1 MKQIALAFVTVL
13 FGAASLAQTA
23 IAPKTLELLEKA
35 KITQG
40 GQALEG
46 LKTYQEKA
54 TLSFYQNG
62 VVAGA
67 LDGLSV
73 VDFSKEL
80 VRLELSTAGN
90 LAQIIQVAPNDA
102 WTWTEAS
109 GTVKLP
115 AAQAKP
121 IRDSLYQGIFAL
133 RIATNGLEAAS
144 SNGTVELPGGVK
156 GESVTISTKGAVSNL
171 VFDTDGTV
179 VGSKDEDSNSVYSD
193 FRMVDGIKV
202 AFSSKIYQG
211 TELSIDNATSNVL
224 INPSF
229 SDKTFTKPK

>member
-1 MKQIALAFVTVL
+1 MKKLAFL
-13 FGAASLAQTA
+13 FSTLFLGVALAQTV
-23 IAPKTLELLEKA
+23 IAPKTLALLEKA

-40 GQALEG
+40 GQALEN

-54 TLSFYQNG
+54 NLTIYQNG

-67 LDGLSV
+67 LDGLSL
-73 VDFSKEL
+73 VDFGKQQ
-80 VRLELSTAGN
+80 VRLELSAAGN
-90 LAQIIQVAPNDA
+90 LAQIIQVDPNEA

-133 RIATNGLEAAS
+133 RFGTQELDAAS
-144 SNGTVELPGGVK
+144 SNGMVELPGGIK
-156 GESVTISTKGAVSNL
+156 GESVTISAKGAVSKL
-171 VFDTDGTV
+171 VFDTDATV
-179 VGSKDEDSNSVYSD
+179 VGSQDEDTNSVYGD
-193 FRMVDGIKV
+193 FRLVDGIKV
-202 AFSSKIYQG
+202 AFSSKLYQG
-211 TELSIDNATSNVL
+211 TELSIETTTSGVL

-229 SDKTFTKPK
+229 SDKTFAKPK

>member
-1 MKQIALAFVTVL
+1 MKKLVFL
-13 FGAASLAQTA
+13 FSTLFLGVSIAQTV

-40 GQALEG
+40 GQALEN
-46 LKTYQEKA
+46 LKTYQEKS
-54 TLSFYQNG
+54 TLTVYQNG

-67 LDGLSV
+67 LDGVSL
-73 VDFSKEL
+73 VDFGKEL
-80 VRLELSTAGN
+80 VRLELSAGGN

-133 RIATNGLEAAS
+133 RFGTNGLEAAS
-144 SNGTVELPGGVK
+144 SNGMVELPGGIK
-156 GESVTISTKGAVSNL
+156 GESVTISTKGAVANL
-171 VFDTDGTV
+171 VFDGEGTV
-179 VGSKDEDSNSVYSD
+179 VGSQDQDTTSVYSD
-193 FRMVDGIKV
+193 FRTVDGIKLS
-202 AFSSKIYQG
+202 FSSKIYQG
-211 TELSIDNATSNVL
+211 KEPSIDSTSSSIL
-224 INPSF
+224 INPTF
-229 SDKTFTKPK
+229 NDKTFAKPQ

>member
-1 MKQIALAFVTVL
+1 MKKIALAFVTVL
-13 FGAASLAQTA
+13 FGAALAQNA
-23 IAPKTLELLEKA
+23 IAPKTLALLEKA

-40 GQALEG
+40 GQALEN

-54 TLSFYQNG
+54 TLTVYQNG

-67 LDGLSV
+67 LDGVSM
-73 VDFSKEL
+73 VDFSKEI
-80 VRLELSTAGN
+80 VRLELSAAGN
-90 LAQIIQVAPNDA
+90 LAQIIQVDPKEA

-133 RIATNGLEAAS
+133 RVASKEFEAAS
-144 SNGTVELPGGVK
+144 SNGMVELPGGIK

-171 VFDTDGTV
+171 VFDSDGTV
-179 VGSKDEDSNSVYSD
+179 VGSKDEDTNSVYGD

-202 AFSSKIYQG
+202 AFSSKLYEG
-211 TELSIDNATSNVL
+211 AELSIDTTTSTVL
-224 INPSF
+224 INPAF
-229 SDKTFTKPK
+229 TDKTFAKPQ

>member
-1 MKQIALAFVTVL
+1 MKQLALAFVTVL
-13 FGAASLAQTA
+13 FGAALAQTA

-40 GQALEG
+40 GQALEN

-54 TLSFYQNG
+54 TLTIYQNG
-62 VVAGA
+62 AVAGA
-67 LDGLSV
+67 VDGLSL
-73 VDFSKEL
+73 VDFGKEL
-80 VRLELSTAGN
+80 VRLELSAAGN
-90 LAQIIQVAPNDA
+90 LAQVIQVAPNDA

-133 RIATNGLEAAS
+133 RIATNGLDAAI
-144 SNGTVELPGGVK
+144 SNGMVELPGGIK

-179 VGSKDEDSNSVYSD
+179 LGSKDEDTNSVYGD

-202 AFSSKIYQG
+202 AFSSKVYQG
-211 TELSIDNATSNVL
+211 TELSIDTATSTVL
-224 INPSF
+224 INPTF
-229 SDKTFTKPK
+229 SDKTFAKPK

>member
-133 RIATNGLEAAS
+133 RFATNGLDAAS
-144 SNGTVELPGGVK
+144 SNGTVELPGMFASIQMILRRIQLFK
-156 GESVTISTKGAVSNL
+156 LST
-171 VFDTDGTV
+171 
-179 VGSKDEDSNSVYSD
+179 
-193 FRMVDGIKV
+193 
-202 AFSSKIYQG
+202 SS
-211 TELSIDNATSNVL
+211 
-224 INPSF
+224 
-229 SDKTFTKPK
+229 

>member
-1 MKQIALAFVTVL
+1 MKKLVL
-13 FGAASLAQTA
+13 VFSSLLLSVSFAQTA
-23 IAPKTLELLEKA
+23 IAPKTLELLDKA
-35 KITQG
+35 KTVQG
-40 GQALEG
+40 GQALEN

-54 TLSFYQNG
+54 TLTIYQNG

-67 LDGLSV
+67 LDGLSM
-73 VDFSKEL
+73 VDFTKEL
-80 VRLELSTAGN
+80 VRLELSAVGN
-90 LAQIIQVAPNDA
+90 LAQIIQVDPKES

-121 IRDSLYQGIFAL
+121 LRDSLYQGIFAL
-133 RIATNGLEAAS
+133 RIATNGLDAAS
-144 SNGTVELPGGVK
+144 SNGMVELPGGIK

-179 VGSKDEDSNSVYSD
+179 VGSKDEDTNSVYGD
-193 FRMVDGIKV
+193 FRLIDGIKV

-211 TELSIDNATSNVL
+211 AELSIDTTTSTVL
-224 INPSF
+224 INPTF
-229 SDKTFTKPK
+229 TDKTFAKPK

>member
-1 MKQIALAFVTVL
+1 MKKLAFL
-13 FGAASLAQTA
+13 FSTLFIGAALAQTA
-23 IAPKTLELLEKA
+23 IAPKTLALLEKA

-40 GQALEG
+40 GLALEN

-54 TLSFYQNG
+54 TLTVYQNG

-67 LDGLSV
+67 LDGLSM
-73 VDFSKEL
+73 VDFSKEQ
-80 VRLELSTAGN
+80 VRLELSTAGT
-90 LAQIIQVAPNDA
+90 LAQIIQIDPKES

-133 RIATNGLEAAS
+133 RVALKEFDAAS
-144 SNGTVELPGGVK
+144 SNGMVELPGGIK

-171 VFDTDGTV
+171 VFDSDGTV
-179 VGSKDEDSNSVYSD
+179 VGSKEDETNSVYGD
-193 FRMVDGIKV
+193 FRMTDGIKV
-202 AFSSKIYQG
+202 AFSSKIYEG
-211 TELSIDNATSNVL
+211 TELSIESTTSTVL

-229 SDKTFTKPK
+229 TDKTFAKPK

>member
-1 MKQIALAFVTVL
+1 MKQIALALVTVL
-13 FGAASLAQTA
+13 FGTALAQTV
-23 IAPKTLELLEKA
+23 IAPKTLALLEKA

-40 GQALEG
+40 GQALEN

-54 TLSFYQNG
+54 TLTIYQNG

-67 LDGLSV
+67 LDGVSMI
-73 VDFSKEL
+73 DFSKEQ
-80 VRLELSTAGN
+80 VRLELSAAGN
-90 LAQIIQVAPNDA
+90 LAQIIQVDPKEA

-109 GTVKLP
+109 GTLKLS

-133 RIATNGLEAAS
+133 RVATKEFDAAS
-144 SNGTVELPGGVK
+144 SNGMVQLPGGIK
-156 GESVTISTKGAVSNL
+156 GESVALSTKGAVSNL

-179 VGSKDEDSNSVYSD
+179 VGSKEDETNSVYGD

-202 AFSSKIYQG
+202 AFSSKLYQG
-211 TELSIDNATSNVL
+211 AELSIDTTTSNVL

-229 SDKTFTKPK
+229 SDKTFAKPK

>member
-1 MKQIALAFVTVL
+1 MKKLVL
-13 FGAASLAQTA
+13 VFSSLLLSVSFAQTA
-23 IAPKTLELLEKA
+23 IAPKTLELLDKA
-35 KITQG
+35 KTVQG
-40 GQALEG
+40 GQALEN

-54 TLSFYQNG
+54 TLTIYQNG

-67 LDGLSV
+67 LDGLSM
-73 VDFSKEL
+73 VDFTKEL
-80 VRLELSTAGN
+80 VRLELSAAGN
-90 LAQIIQVAPNDA
+90 LAQIIQVDPKES

-121 IRDSLYQGIFAL
+121 LRDSLYQGIFAL
-133 RIATNGLEAAS
+133 RIATNGLDAAS
-144 SNGTVELPGGVK
+144 SNGMVELPGGIK

-179 VGSKDEDSNSVYSD
+179 VGSKDEDTNSVYGD
-193 FRMVDGIKV
+193 FRLIDGIKV

-211 TELSIDNATSNVL
+211 AELSIDTTTSTVL
-224 INPSF
+224 INPTF
-229 SDKTFTKPK
+229 TDKTFAKPK